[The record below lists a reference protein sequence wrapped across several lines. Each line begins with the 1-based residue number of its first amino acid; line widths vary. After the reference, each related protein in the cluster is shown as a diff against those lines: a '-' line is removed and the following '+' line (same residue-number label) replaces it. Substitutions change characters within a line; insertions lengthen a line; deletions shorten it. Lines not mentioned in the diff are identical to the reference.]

1 MDKYEYEERYGE
13 KVIYCNR
20 HNMSGIDGCV
30 ACDEEEREDRE
41 MVTCVTCHYK
51 STKKE
56 DFVHM
61 TNKDSAKY
69 GGKNNPVCHSCYDDY
84 MLEIGINTHFKNN
97 NVDVQAIQI
106 REFTDSLNTDYFE

>member
-69 GGKNNPVCHSCYDDY
+69 GGKNNPVCHSCYDDTLGY
-84 MLEIGINTHFKNN
+84 SDAVKQFMEEEYRKARALA
-97 NVDVQAIQI
+97 DAI
-106 REFTDSLNTDYFE
+106 NTDYFE